1 MERNRQGP
9 VPQIGQALL
18 PQPEADPRALDQPP
32 RPRDLQ
38 VRVDYQRRSPHRHDR
53 PRKGPEVGVDS
64 QDGRR
69 PQNRTH
75 DKKSLLCF
83 DPPRGKK

>member
-38 VRVDYQRRSPHRHDR
+38 VRVDCQGRSPHRHGR

-64 QDGRR
+64 
-69 PQNRTH
+69 
-75 DKKSLLCF
+75 
-83 DPPRGKK
+83 